1 MWLIH
6 VSVGCVK
13 RTFLLAT
20 WALLFVFSVVIA
32 RADLDPALREQGVL
46 YFDGNLPDRVIA
58 TVHATTTLYLH
69 RDFRTPL
76 AALYDGQKVELIGM
90 APDGYLLTANV
101 RNNTTTGW
109 IKPGDLPSGIDPAI
123 FVTAQKNQ
131 ARRDAVAVAIANK
144 NVIQGMTPEE
154 VKQAVGAPN
163 GISSKSDP
171 HGESLVWTYTT
182 YREDPQYEYGLDP
195 YGHPVLQTYYVK
207 VPIGQMIIQFVGGA
221 VYSIEQHKTDPNNPG
236 VVTD

>member
-1 MWLIH
+1 MKRPLLLIT
-6 VSVGCVK
+6 CAL
-13 RTFLLAT
+13 LLALSAT
-20 WALLFVFSVVIA
+20 GA

-46 YFDGNLPDRVIA
+46 YFEGNLPDKVTA
-58 TVHATTTLYLH
+58 TIHTTTTLYLH
-69 RDFRTPL
+69 RDFQTPL

-90 APDGYLLTANV
+90 APEGYLLTMNY

-144 NVIQGMTPEE
+144 NVIQGMTPDE
-154 VKQAVGAPN
+154 VKQSVGKPN
-163 GISSKSDP
+163 DVASKSDP
-171 HGESLVWTYTT
+171 HGEALTWIYTT
-182 YREDPQYEYGLDP
+182 YREDPQYEYSIDP
-195 YGHPVLQTYYVK
+195 YGHPILQTYYVK
-207 VPIGQMIIQFVGGA
+207 VPIGQMIIEFVNGT

-236 VVTD
+236 VVTN